1 MSNLSGDREILE
13 IPAAKKR
20 KLQSPT
26 AEKEVQNGD
35 NTAPGEFGKQAL
47 TEMAAFEIFFLLPI
61 CIFFH
66 YCLTLNLVAFLLTR
80 FRFHFILYIVSLEY

>member
-20 KLQSPT
+20 KLQSSSS

-35 NTAPGEFGKQAL
+35 NATGKWCGDKA
-47 TEMAAFEIFFLLPI
+47 
-61 CIFFH
+61 
-66 YCLTLNLVAFLLTR
+66 R
-80 FRFHFILYIVSLEY
+80 